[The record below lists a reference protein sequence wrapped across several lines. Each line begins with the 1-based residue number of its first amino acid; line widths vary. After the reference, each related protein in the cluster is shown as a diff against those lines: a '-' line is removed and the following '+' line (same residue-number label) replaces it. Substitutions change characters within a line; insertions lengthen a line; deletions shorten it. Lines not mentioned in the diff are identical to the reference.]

1 MASKAQRRRNK
12 RRANDHT
19 DVPEVSGGQVLQLR
33 AVAKRKSNKP
43 TPERQSNKPT
53 PERQSRGVWVKG
65 KEYQP
70 DVDRASDMAGV
81 LYHKREI
88 NQAQLEAARAF
99 QEVRAAY
106 VAEIGTFGYKSCLA
120 GGFGGHDESDGNP
133 EVFKAYR
140 HFTRPLAKQQLRA
153 LEVGLDMSPDEA
165 GRLIVWKIRNALKAL
180 VA

>member
-19 DVPEVSGGQVLQLR
+19 DVPEVSGGQALQLR
-33 AVAKRKSNKP
+33 AVAKRKS
-43 TPERQSNKPT
+43 TKPT

-65 KEYQP
+65 KEDQP
-70 DVDRASDMAGV
+70 DVDTASDMAGV

-106 VAEIGTFGYKSCLA
+106 VAEIGTVGYKSCLA

-140 HFTRPLAKQQLRA
+140 HFTQSLAKQQLRA

-165 GRLIVWKIRNALKAL
+165 GSLIVWKIRNALEAL

>member
-33 AVAKRKSNKP
+33 AVAKRK
-43 TPERQSNKPT
+43 SNKPT

>member
-19 DVPEVSGGQVLQLR
+19 DVPEVSGGQARQLR